1 MYTFIRGCLR
11 HFFCRAHTTLH
22 PSVTSSR
29 RDCLLSFTRTR
40 PWFDSDI
47 TQTAFP
53 FTASNVLYLL
63 IYVLTPSILA
73 AATYFLRSNLS
84 RGALPSQIVSHIVQ
98 AVFAFTFPIFYD
110 AVVFCCVIIRFC
122 CVIRHECVPWSPCS
136 PRCPCRTWRNS
147 SRLLHQ
153 PDRSSIKSYLWQF
166 YYLI

>member
-11 HFFCRAHTTLH
+11 HFFCRADTPLH

-29 RDCLLSFTRTR
+29 RDRLFSFIRTR

-53 FTASNVLYLL
+53 FTASYVLYL
-63 IYVLTPSILA
+63 IYVLTPSIHA
-73 AATYFLRSNLS
+73 AVTCFLRSNLP
-84 RGALPSQIVSHIVQ
+84 RGALPSRIISHIVQ
-98 AVFAFTFPIFYD
+98 AVFAFTFPIVYD
-110 AVVFCCVIIRFC
+110 AVVFC

-136 PRCPCRTWRNS
+136 PRCPCRTWRTT

-153 PDRSSIKSYLWQF
+153 PDLSSFNLYL
-166 YYLI
+166 